1 MAFVGMENEMSKDVI
16 RLVPGKVL
24 TLKGAAVAAAAK
36 IGEQPGNTGND

>member
-1 MAFVGMENEMSKDVI
+1 MSKDAI

-36 IGEQPGNTGND
+36 IGETSGEGGGNN